1 MNSTYI
7 MATIIIPAETV
18 ETYRGVAESL
28 SPSGSGMFQVPL
40 YTGED
45 NTHYIS
51 TGKIWQQFVDLI
63 SDPEKFAAAMGVS
76 IEDAEELQAGITYLA
91 AGEGV
96 DANEEPILHNHDA
109 IAALGLSLTP
119 AVESEYEGEE

>member
-1 MNSTYI
+1 MNTTYI
-7 MATIIIPAETV
+7 MATIIVPAETV
-18 ETYRGVAESL
+18 ETYRGIAESL
-28 SPSGSGMFQVPL
+28 SPSGAGMFQVPL

-45 NTHYIS
+45 ITHYIS

-63 SDPEKFAAAMGVS
+63 SDPQMFAQAMGVP

-96 DANEEPILHNHDA
+96 DDNEEPILHNRDA
-109 IAALGLSLTP
+109 IAAIGLSLTP
-119 AVESEYEGEE
+119 AVEAEYEGEE